1 MIVLPKSWIERFE
14 GEDIFKQLFSLQGTL
29 YREKE
34 GRKTLR
40 FSFYGKYYFAKI
52 HRGVGWKEI
61 IKNLS
66 QLRMPVFSA
75 QNEWNGI
82 KRLDQFSIK
91 TMRLVGYGKRGWNP
105 ARLQSFVIMEELENT
120 ISLEELCKSWALSK
134 PSYALKRALII
145 EVAKIART
153 LHENGMNHRDFYICH
168 FLLDVSNGKDSL
180 NTESLQVY
188 LIDLHRMKIMRK
200 ASWRNRAKDIAAL
213 YFSSMDIGLT
223 KQDVLRFIRIY
234 QRKPLRETLYKERF
248 FWWYVKRRAIS
259 LYRKEFHREPTVIL

>member
-1 MIVLPKSWIERFE
+1 MIVLPESWIERFE
-14 GEDIFKQLFSLQGTL
+14 GEDIFKQLFNLQGTL

-40 FSFYGKYYFAKI
+40 FSFNGKYYFTKI

-66 QLRMPVFSA
+66 QLRLPVFSA
-75 QNEWNGI
+75 QNEWNAI
-82 KRLDQFSIK
+82 KRLDQFGIK

-105 ARLQSFVIMEELENT
+105 ARLQSFVIVEELENT
-120 ISLEELCKSWALSK
+120 ISLEDLCGSWASSK
-134 PSYALKRALII
+134 PSYALKRALTI

-168 FLLDVSNGKDSL
+168 FLLDVSNGKDSI
-180 NTESLQVY
+180 NPNSLHLY
-188 LIDLHRMKIMRK
+188 LIDLHRMKITRK
-200 ASWRNRAKDIAAL
+200 TSWRNRVKDIAAL

-223 KQDVLRFIRIY
+223 KLDLMRFIRIY
-234 QRKPLRETLYKERF
+234 QRKPLRETLYKDRF
-248 FWWYVKRRAIS
+248 FWWYVRRRAIS
-259 LYRKEFHREPTVIL
+259 LYRKEFHREPAVIW